1 MNDLRVV
8 VTDWTFPNLDTERSV
23 LADLGVDFEAYQ
35 ALEENEL
42 IEAVAGA
49 DALLVQFAPITA
61 NVMAALEG
69 CRVLV
74 RYGVGVDNVDLEAAA
89 RHGVPVAYVPDY
101 CMEEVADHTT
111 ALMLAMLRRLPAYD
125 GSVRSHRWD
134 AASVGG
140 AMTPLSEA
148 TVGLIGLGRIGSEV
162 RERLRPFGCRV
173 VVHDP
178 FLVAHQAEALG
189 VELVALESLLAD
201 ADAIS
206 LHAPLTPASQHLL
219 GADSLALVKP
229 TAVIVNT
236 SRGPLIDTEALA
248 AALRDGRLGG
258 AALDVFEEEPL
269 PADSPLRDCP
279 NLLLTPHAAWYSSRS
294 MGRLQQLAA
303 EEVRRALLGEPLR
316 CPVKTG

>member
-8 VTDWTFPNLDTERSV
+8 VTDWTFPNLDTERSI

-35 ALEENEL
+35 ARGENEL

-89 RHGVPVAYVPDY
+89 HRGVPVAYVPDY
-101 CMEEVADHTT
+101 CMEEVTDHTT

-125 GSVRSHRWD
+125 GSVRSHQWD
-134 AASVGG
+134 AAGVGG

-294 MGRLQQLAA
+294 MGRLQRLAA

>member
-1 MNDLRVV
+1 
-8 VTDWTFPNLDTERSV
+8 
-23 LADLGVDFEAYQ
+23 
-35 ALEENEL
+35 
-42 IEAVAGA
+42 
-49 DALLVQFAPITA
+49 
-61 NVMAALEG
+61 
-69 CRVLV
+69 
-74 RYGVGVDNVDLEAAA
+74 
-89 RHGVPVAYVPDY
+89 
-101 CMEEVADHTT
+101 
-111 ALMLAMLRRLPAYD
+111 MLAMLRRLPAYD
-125 GSVRSHRWD
+125 GSVRSHQWD
-134 AASVGG
+134 AAGVGG

-279 NLLLTPHAAWYSSRS
+279 QSAADAPR
-294 MGRLQQLAA
+294 RLVL
-303 EEVRRALLGEPLR
+303 EPLHGPAPAAGGR
-316 CPVKTG
+316 GGPPGAPRGAAALPGEDRLRGCPRTGSSLSSQD

>member
-1 MNDLRVV
+1 
-8 VTDWTFPNLDTERSV
+8 
-23 LADLGVDFEAYQ
+23 
-35 ALEENEL
+35 
-42 IEAVAGA
+42 
-49 DALLVQFAPITA
+49 
-61 NVMAALEG
+61 
-69 CRVLV
+69 
-74 RYGVGVDNVDLEAAA
+74 
-89 RHGVPVAYVPDY
+89 
-101 CMEEVADHTT
+101 
-111 ALMLAMLRRLPAYD
+111 
-125 GSVRSHRWD
+125 
-134 AASVGG
+134 
-140 AMTPLSEA
+140 MTPLSEA

-294 MGRLQQLAA
+294 MGRLQRLAA

>member
-8 VTDWTFPNLDTERSV
+8 VTDWTFPNLDTERSI

-35 ALEENEL
+35 ARGENEL

-74 RYGVGVDNVDLEAAA
+74 RYGVGVDNVDLEEAA

-111 ALMLAMLRRLPAYD
+111 ALMLAMLRRLPTYD
-125 GSVRSHRWD
+125 GSVRSHQWD
-134 AASVGG
+134 AAGVGG

-178 FLVAHQAEALG
+178 FLVAHQAEVLG

-294 MGRLQQLAA
+294 MDRLQRLAA